1 MKSKKGFMTISKM
14 ENKNKSFFEK
24 ITLNFIIFLYKFL
37 NFFLDSFRFL
47 LFGRLK
53 IPKNIKKIV
62 IFRTGNIGD
71 IICSVPAMATIR
83 KNFPKAEIIL
93 LSSPGKKGG
102 LGAKELLE
110 KTEFLDG
117 LINYYQE
124 DIKNFKDKIGL
135 IRRLRREKF
144 DLFIE
149 LPQDL
154 ARLRTLIRNIIFAKS
169 IKARY
174 SFGFQVNTIRLFKQ
188 IQARYLRF
196 SNEVERLLEILK
208 KENLKIDNISFPLAI
223 SEEDERIV
231 REFLDSFG
239 NRNFIAINPNAK
251 REINLWP
258 LERFAEV
265 GRHLIDNYNLKILI
279 TGGKNDKERTERLKK
294 MIGQGATS
302 IAGKFTI
309 LQTIELLKNS
319 QLLISNDT
327 GAIHMAVAAERPV
340 VGIYSARWFKYKWEP
355 YGQKNI
361 VLKKEPKCHAC
372 FLEKCEHLTCLKMIS
387 VEEIW
392 KEAEQVLNQNLD
404 KNNYDK

>member
-14 ENKNKSFFEK
+14 KNKNKSFFEK
-24 ITLNFIIFLYKFL
+24 IALNFIIFLYKFL

-135 IRRLRREKF
+135 IKRLRKEKF

-169 IKARY
+169 IKAKY

-208 KENLKIDNISFPLAI
+208 KENLKINSISFPLAI
-223 SEEDERIV
+223 SEEDEKIV

-239 NRNFIAINPNAK
+239 NKNFIAINPNAK

-265 GRHLIDNYNLKILI
+265 GKRLIDNYNLKILI
-279 TGGKNDKERTERLKK
+279 TGGKNDKERTERLKE
-294 MIGQGATS
+294 MIGQGAIS

-319 QLLISNDT
+319 QLLISGDT
-327 GAIHMAVAAERPV
+327 GAVHMAVVTKRPV
-340 VGIYSARWFKYKWEP
+340 LGVYSARWFKYKWDP

-361 VLKKEPKCHAC
+361 VLRKEPKCHAC
-372 FLEKCEHLTCLKMIS
+372 FLEECEHLTCLKMIGVEEVLKS
-387 VEEIW
+387 VEQIL
-392 KEAEQVLNQNLD
+392 LNQNLL
-404 KNNYDK
+404 